1 MINTLYLLLLIAI
14 PQILLAF
21 IVAMVQLI
29 TDIKVWS
36 KHGLPTLSGLF
47 ILFMHLMTLVAT
59 LYYLGVCD

>member
-1 MINTLYLLLLIAI
+1 MINTLYLLLLITI

-21 IVAMVQLI
+21 IIAMVQLF

-36 KHGLPTLSGLF
+36 EHGLPTLSGLF

>member
-21 IVAMVQLI
+21 IIAMVQLF

-36 KHGLPTLSGLF
+36 KYGLPTLSGLF
-47 ILFMHLMTLVAT
+47 ILFMHLMTLIAT
-59 LYYLGVCD
+59 LYYLGVCN

>member
-1 MINTLYLLLLIAI
+1 MINTLYLLLLITI

-21 IVAMVQLI
+21 IIAMVQLI

-59 LYYLGVCD
+59 LYYLRVCD